1 MSYFNENTNTRI
13 PFPWLRVALLMV
25 VAAIIGGFISLYIAD
40 KTDILGQQADTAQL
54 SQQSEQTGQG
64 ASSGGDSGST
74 LDLMNQYS
82 SISEIAK
89 NVSPSVVCITNIGT
103 TNSFGRGSQDV
114 EQGTGSG
121 VIISKDGYIV
131 TNNHVVSGASKLV
144 VNLADGRELT
154 GKLIGTDARSDLAV
168 IKIDADNL
176 SAATLGDSDKIQVG
190 ELAMAIGNPG
200 GAEFARSLTVGV
212 VSGINRMLATSE
224 GQQYKLIQTDA
235 AINPGNSGGAL
246 VDANGQV
253 IGINSVKI
261 ASTEYEGMGFAI
273 PSNTVKEI
281 TSELIKNGKVIRP
294 ALGVGILGDLSPE
307 IAEYNGFKIDYGV
320 IVIPGSLGPAA
331 RAGMKAYDII
341 IAIDGEKITS
351 SYQLQEIIFGHKVGD
366 KVNVK
371 VMRDDKEL
379 TFSVTL
385 GELSQ

>member
-1 MSYFNENTNTRI
+1 MSFFNENTNTRI
-13 PFPWLRVALLMV
+13 PFPWLRVVLLMV
-25 VAAIIGGFISLYIAD
+25 VAAFIGGYISLYIAD
-40 KTDILGQQADTAQL
+40 KTGVLGQQENTVQL
-54 SQQSEQTGQG
+54 SQQSDQADQAGN
-64 ASSGGDSGST
+64 SSSSV
-74 LDLMNQYS
+74 LDLLNQYS

-103 TNSFGRGSQDV
+103 NNSFGRRGSQDV

-121 VIISKDGYIV
+121 VIISKEGYIV
-131 TNNHVVSGASKLV
+131 TNNHVVSSANKLV
-144 VNLADGRELT
+144 VSLADGRELT
-154 GKLIGTDARSDLAV
+154 GELIGTDARSDLAV
-168 IKIDADNL
+168 IKIEADNL
-176 SAATLGDSDKIQVG
+176 SVATLGDSDQVQVG

-212 VSGINRMLATSE
+212 VSGINRMLVTSE

-246 VDANGQV
+246 VNANGQV

-261 ASTEYEGMGFAI
+261 ANTEYEGMGFAI

-281 TSELIKNGKVIRP
+281 TAELIQNGKVIRP
-294 ALGVGILGDLSPE
+294 ALGVSILVDLSPE
-307 IAEYNGFKIDYGV
+307 IAEYNGLKVDYGV

-341 IAIDGEKITS
+341 IEVNGEKITS
-351 SYQLQEIIFGHKVGD
+351 SYQLQEIIFGYKVGD

-371 VMRDDKEL
+371 VMRDDKEQSF
-379 TFSVTL
+379 TVTL
-385 GELSQ
+385 GQLSQ